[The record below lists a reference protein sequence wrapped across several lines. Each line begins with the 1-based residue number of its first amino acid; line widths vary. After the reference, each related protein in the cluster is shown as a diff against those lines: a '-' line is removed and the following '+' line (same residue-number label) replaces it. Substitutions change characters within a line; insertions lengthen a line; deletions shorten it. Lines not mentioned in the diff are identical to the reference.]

1 MLLKGVNLVDRKKI
15 KESAKA
21 KIKGNIWNILW
32 PLIVIGVIQSAL
44 SNLFGATI
52 NIDLSNLDS
61 VKVPTDAY
69 MNFYGV
75 SIIMAILYAGYLKYI
90 LHFVR
95 TGKFNT
101 NSILDTVKKKWLNIL
116 IASILSS
123 FIISICFLLFVIPGI
138 VMSLA
143 FTLVIYL
150 VVETDIAGND
160 SLKKS
165 REIMNGY
172 KWDYFVFVLSFIGW
186 FLLIPF
192 TLGIILIWLVPYFRV
207 ANAIYYDELYKK
219 IKK

>member
-1 MLLKGVNLVDRKKI
+1 MDRKKI

-69 MNFYGV
+69 MNSYGV

-90 LHFVR
+90 LNFVR

-101 NSILDTVKKKWLNIL
+101 NSIIDTVKKKWLNIL

-123 FIISICFLLFVIPGI
+123 FIASICFLLFVIPGI

-143 FTLVIYL
+143 FTFVIYL

-165 REIMNGY
+165 RELMNGY
-172 KWDYFVFVLSFIGW
+172 KWDYFVFILSFIGW

>member
-1 MLLKGVNLVDRKKI
+1 MDRKKI
-15 KESAKA
+15 KGSAKA

-52 NIDLSNLDS
+52 NIDFSNLES

-69 MNFYGV
+69 MNSYGV
-75 SIIMAILYAGYLKYI
+75 NIIMAILYAGYLKYV
-90 LHFVR
+90 LNFVR

-101 NSILDTVKKKWLNIL
+101 NSIIDTVKKKWLNIL

-123 FIISICFLLFVIPGI
+123 FIASICFLLFVIPGI

-165 REIMNGY
+165 RELMNGY
-172 KWDYFVFVLSFIGW
+172 KWDYFVFILSFIGW

-192 TLGIILIWLVPYFRV
+192 TLGIILIWFVPYFRV

>member
-1 MLLKGVNLVDRKKI
+1 MDRKKI

-52 NIDLSNLDS
+52 NIDFSNLES

-75 SIIMAILYAGYLKYI
+75 NIIMAILYAGYLKYI
-90 LHFVR
+90 LNFVR

-101 NSILDTVKKKWLNIL
+101 NSIIDTVKGKWLNIL
-116 IASILSS
+116 IASVLSS
-123 FIISICFLLFVIPGI
+123 FIASICFLLFVIPGI

-165 REIMNGY
+165 RELMNGY
-172 KWDYFVFVLSFIGW
+172 KWDYFVFILSFIGW

>member
-1 MLLKGVNLVDRKKI
+1 MDRKKI

-61 VKVPTDAY
+61 VNVPTSAY
-69 MNFYGV
+69 MTSYGV
-75 SIIMAILYAGYLKYI
+75 SIIMAILYAGYLKYV
-90 LHFVR
+90 LNFVR

-101 NSILDTVKKKWLNIL
+101 NSIIDTVKSKWLNIL
-116 IASILSS
+116 IASVLSS
-123 FIISICFLLFVIPGI
+123 FIASICFLLFVIPGI

-165 REIMNGY
+165 RELMNGY
-172 KWDYFVFVLSFIGW
+172 KWDYFVFILSFIGW

>member
-1 MLLKGVNLVDRKKI
+1 MDRKKI

-61 VKVPTDAY
+61 VNVPTSAY
-69 MNFYGV
+69 MTSYGV
-75 SIIMAILYAGYLKYI
+75 SIIMAILYAGYLKYV
-90 LHFVR
+90 LNFVR

-101 NSILDTVKKKWLNIL
+101 NSIIDTVKSKWLNIL

-123 FIISICFLLFVIPGI
+123 FIASICFLLFVIPGI

-165 REIMNGY
+165 RELMNGY
-172 KWDYFVFVLSFIGW
+172 KWDYFVFILSFIGW